1 MTVATVGGKQ
11 STLNRR
17 QTIVYTKSAKAANAA
32 NAVASD
38 TKAANTANAANAAN
52 TANADNIY
60 NNNKGYVMPYEDF
73 LKVINKYNSY
83 KI

>member
-1 MTVATVGGKQ
+1 MTVATVGGKH
-11 STLNRR
+11 STINRR
-17 QTIVYTKSAKAANAA
+17 QAIVYAKAAKAANAA
-32 NAVASD
+32 
-38 TKAANTANAANAAN
+38 KAADVAKATDATNVAKAASVA
-52 TANADNIY
+52 NIY